1 MKKLLSWIRKINDN
15 QKTSFQVNDS
25 LYGPYNWKNNLICL
39 GRNQRYL
46 KDVWNAVFLKF
57 KK

>member
-15 QKTSFQVNDS
+15 QKISFQVNGS